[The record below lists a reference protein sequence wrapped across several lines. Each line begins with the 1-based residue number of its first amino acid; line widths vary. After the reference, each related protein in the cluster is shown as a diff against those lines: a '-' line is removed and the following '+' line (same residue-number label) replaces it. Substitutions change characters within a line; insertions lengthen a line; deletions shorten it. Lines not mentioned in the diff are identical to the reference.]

1 MSQAIVQEIDLNDI
15 ELVTRAQQGE
25 VEAVG
30 KLYDRYYTPI
40 FRYLWSH
47 VGDCSVA
54 EDLAGQT
61 FLQMVRALSHYR
73 WQEVPFHAW
82 LYRIAHNLMVDH
94 VRKQRAHKMSLHDLS
109 SKGTNGLNDD
119 ETDPAQVV
127 EQQLDA
133 ERIQRALCTLD
144 PLQQEVVVL
153 RFLVGLSLQ
162 ETATAVNKSVPAIKS
177 LQRRGLSALKR
188 ALVEV

>member
-1 MSQAIVQEIDLNDI
+1 MSQEIDLNDI
-15 ELVTRAQQGE
+15 ELVTRAQQGD

-30 KLYDRYYTPI
+30 ILYDRYYTPI

-47 VGDCSVA
+47 VGDCPIA

-61 FLQMVRALSHYR
+61 FLQMVRALPYYR
-73 WQEVPFHAW
+73 WQEVPFRAW

-94 VRKQRAHKMSLHDLS
+94 VRKQRSRKMSLHDMS
-109 SKGTNGLNDD
+109 SKGTNCLSDD
-119 ETDPAQVV
+119 ETDPAHVV

-133 ERIQRALCTLD
+133 ERIQQALCTLD

-162 ETATAVNKSVPAIKS
+162 ETATAINKSVPAIKS

-188 ALVEV
+188 ALMEV